1 MNSSITSVSEI
12 LNNAQKLTCAEFSDN
27 YNFDDTNAGEY
38 FDEMIREA
46 AFTNPI
52 FSGIIIMEKSGNK
65 FTIIDGLQRLTTISL
80 LLCALCES
88 YKNTTEKNEE
98 AKNKIFERFLIH
110 KKEPKLKLKGEQR
123 NVYRKI
129 LFAEELNEN
138 ESNSN
143 LALTYKCFL
152 NKIKKLAISGN
163 EFYKIIS
170 KIEFMF
176 ILTDKSEVSV
186 KELYQTLNLN
196 KDKSQINLILN
207 FIGQRSTAKEIPWQ
221 KTLLSY
227 QHSGT
232 EDLFES
238 FIKDFLIIQNDGKPP
253 SKNALYNNFKSYFG
267 KMSNYQN
274 DSQIID
280 TLCKY
285 SQYYL
290 KIIKADFGDE
300 AVKEQ
305 IDTLNQNNGK
315 DAYPYLMEVLDD
327 LANGL
332 INDEMFLNILTMI
345 NSFIQDREENTLANV
360 TISFASLSKEINKM
374 LVLKDYTPQLIDEN
388 KLTINEVNNLSTF
401 EI

>member
-1 MNSSITSVSEI
+1 MNSSIKSVSEI
-12 LNNAQKLTCAEFSDN
+12 LSNAQKLTCAEFSDS

-46 AFTNPI
+46 AYASPI
-52 FSGIIIMEKSGNK
+52 FSGIIIMEQSGKK
-65 FTIIDGLQRLTTISL
+65 FTVIDGLQRLITISL
-80 LLCALCES
+80 LLCALCET
-88 YKNTTEKNEE
+88 YKNTSEKNEE

-110 KKEPKLKLKGEQR
+110 KKEPKLRLKGEQR
-123 NVYRKI
+123 DIYKKI
-129 LFAEELNEN
+129 LFCGEMS
-138 ESNSN
+138 ESESSSN

-152 NKIKKLAISGN
+152 NKIRELAISGT

-170 KIEFMF
+170 KIQFMF
-176 ILTDKSEVSV
+176 VLIDKSEVSI

-196 KDKSQINLILN
+196 KDKSQINLILS
-207 FIGQRSTAKEIPWQ
+207 FIGQKCSSREIMWQ
-221 KTLLSY
+221 KTLLAY
-227 QHSGT
+227 QCSGI

-238 FIKDFLIIQNDGKPP
+238 FIKDFLIIQNDGKT
-253 SKNALYNNFKSYFG
+253 SNKNALFNSFKSYFA

-274 DSQIID
+274 DIQIIE

-290 KIIKADFGDE
+290 KIIKADFEDE
-300 AVKEQ
+300 AIREQ
-305 IDTLNQNNGK
+305 INTLNQNRGK

-332 INDEMFLNILTMI
+332 IDSEVFLNILTMI
-345 NSFIQDREENTLANV
+345 NSFLQQREENALANV

-374 LVLKDYTPQLIDEN
+374 LILKDYTPQIIDEN
-388 KLTINEVNNLSTF
+388 KLTINEVSNLSTF